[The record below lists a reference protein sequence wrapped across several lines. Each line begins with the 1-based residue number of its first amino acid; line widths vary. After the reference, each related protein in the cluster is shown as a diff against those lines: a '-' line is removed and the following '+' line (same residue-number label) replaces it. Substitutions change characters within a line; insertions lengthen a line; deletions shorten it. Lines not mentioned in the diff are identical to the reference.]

1 MTRSSNRSANS
12 LPKNNI
18 AMQMLLVSKV
28 EKVEERRE
36 DRLTKPV
43 LSSSID

>member
-12 LPKNNI
+12 LPKNNV
-18 AMQMLLVSKV
+18 AMQVLLV